1 MKYKSLVYSAASG
14 KIGGI
19 VYSRNA
25 SGAYTRALSV
35 PVDPQ
40 SIYQTAVRNAFSFL
54 ADYWMST
61 LTAAQR
67 AEWDLYASNVTVI
80 DKLGD
85 AIYIS
90 GFNHFVRSNTPFK
103 TVFGSVV
110 ADGPAN
116 FNLGEV
122 SNITVTASEATQF
135 LSITFN
141 AGDEW
146 VSEDGAALFVYQS
159 RPKNKSI
166 NFCKGPYR
174 LVGTLLGNSAVP
186 PPSPSDLAA
195 VFPFVEDQRLF
206 LRFNVHRVDGRL
218 STSLVTFCPCAA

>member
-1 MKYKSLVYSAASG
+1 MKYKSPVYSAASG
-14 KIGGI
+14 KIAGL

-25 SGAYTRALSV
+25 SGAYVRALTV

-40 SIYQTAVRNAFSFL
+40 SIYQTAVRGAFSFL
-54 ADYWMST
+54 ADYWHST
-61 LTAAQR
+61 LTAQQR
-67 AEWDLYASNVTVI
+67 TEWNLYASNVTVI

-90 GFNHFVRSNTPFK
+90 GFNHFIRSNTPFK

-110 ADGPAN
+110 VDGPAN

-122 SNITVTASEATQF
+122 SPITVIASEATQF

-141 AGDEW
+141 AGDDW
-146 VSEDGAALFVYQS
+146 VSEDGSALFVYQS
-159 RPKNKSI
+159 RPKNNTI

-174 LVGTLLGNSAVP
+174 LVGTLLGNQAAP

-195 VFPFVEDQRLF
+195 VFPFVADQRLF

-218 STSLVTFCPCAA
+218 STSLYTFCTAAA